1 MKKKDNSDIINNTS
15 PVIKK
20 TPGKWK
26 SFTSSIAQKCDE
38 VFKFCKTMAGVI
50 TGLVF
55 LSYGGYAVLKLS
67 QTSNAAWRIAFAVWA
82 TSSIMAGFVI
92 LWRTV
97 QKISK

>member
-1 MKKKDNSDIINNTS
+1 MARKSKDDIINNTS

-26 SFTSSIAQKCDE
+26 SFTSIISQKWDE
-38 VFKFCKTMAGVI
+38 IFQFSKVMAGI
-50 TGLVF
+50 LTGLVF
-55 LSYGGYAVLKLS
+55 LSYGGYAVYRLAN
-67 QTSNAAWRIAFAVWA
+67 TSNAAWRIAFAVWA

-97 QKISK
+97 QKVGK

>member
-1 MKKKDNSDIINNTS
+1 MKKKDNFEELFDA
-15 PVIKK
+15 PAPKAKK
-20 TPGKWK
+20 TPAKK
-26 SFTSSIAQKCDE
+26 SLNSKIAETKTF
-38 VFKFCKTMAGVI
+38 VKTMAGVI

>member
-1 MKKKDNSDIINNTS
+1 MKKTDTDKIFEVDSKLK
-15 PVIKK
+15 VKK
-20 TPGKWK
+20 TPAKK
-26 SFTSSIAQKCDE
+26 SLNSKIAEIKTF
-38 VFKFCKTMAGVI
+38 VKTMAGVI

-67 QTSNAAWRIAFAVWA
+67 QTSNTAWRIAFAVWA

-97 QKISK
+97 QKVGK

>member
-1 MKKKDNSDIINNTS
+1 MKKKDNFEELFDA
-15 PVIKK
+15 PAPKAKK
-20 TPGKWK
+20 TPAKK
-26 SFTSSIAQKCDE
+26 SLNSKIAEIKTF
-38 VFKFCKTMAGVI
+38 VKTMAGVI